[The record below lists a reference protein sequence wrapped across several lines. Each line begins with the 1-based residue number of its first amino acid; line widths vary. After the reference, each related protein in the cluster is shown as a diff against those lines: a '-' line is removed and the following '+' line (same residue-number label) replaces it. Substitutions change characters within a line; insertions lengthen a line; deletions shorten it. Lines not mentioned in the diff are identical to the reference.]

1 MKRILSILLAA
12 ACGMSAL
19 AGCGGSQTPSSSSAP
34 ESSSK
39 EAAPSSEAEQEPA
52 QASEGALGGEITV
65 MVPDWAVPS
74 DEMLDEFTEQTG
86 VEVVM
91 NVVGW
96 DDIRNKIS
104 IAASGGA
111 AAADVVEVDWS
122 WVGEFNS
129 AGWLEPLEVSQEDID
144 GMPSIQSFM
153 VEGQVLALPY
163 ANDFRIAYYNQEQ
176 FEKAGITDAPKTW
189 DEVYTAMKAIKEQGV
204 VEYPYS
210 MPMNADESATTSL
223 IWLALAKGG
232 KAFNDDGTLNQEAVL
247 DALQFIDKAVK
258 EGLVD
263 PASKTASGMDTYRK
277 LTAGEASFIV
287 GPTSFVSR
295 VNDEKES
302 QVVGKVMPILLPG
315 ATAASTQ
322 TFALPEG
329 VGVTKFSQNKEGAK
343 AFVKWFNSPE
353 TQVKLNEVQNTMPT
367 RTAVLQ
373 QLIDNGKLQNTGAL
387 LEQSKLIMS
396 PFPGGVPDYY
406 SEMSNAIYNAV
417 NEMVLGNKT
426 PEEAFSAMDAKVK
439 ELAQK

>member
-1 MKRILSILLAA
+1 MKKVCSIVLAA
-12 ACGMSAL
+12 LCGLSVL
-19 AGCGGSQTPSSSSAP
+19 AGCGSAPQTPAPEASSSQPEASQSAP
-34 ESSSK
+34 
-39 EAAPSSEAEQEPA
+39 ASSEPAEEA
-52 QASEGALGGEITV
+52 KAGGEITV

-74 DEMLDEFTEQTG
+74 DEMLDAFTAESG

-104 IAASGGA
+104 IASTGGA

-129 AGWLEPLEVSQEDID
+129 ADWLEPLDVSQEDID

-153 VEGQVLALPY
+153 VDGKVLALPY
-163 ANDFRIAYYNQEQ
+163 ANDFRIAYYNTEH
-176 FEKAGITDAPKTW
+176 FEKAGITEAPKTW
-189 DEVYTAMKAIKEQGV
+189 DQVYDAMKKIKEAGV

-210 MPMNADESATTSL
+210 MPMNADESATTSM

-232 KAFNDDGTLNQEAVL
+232 KVFNDDMTLNKDAVM
-247 DALQFIDKAVK
+247 DALTFIDTAVK

-263 PASKTASGMDTYRK
+263 PANKTASGMDAYRK

-302 QVVGKVMPILLPG
+302 QVVGKVAPILLPG
-315 ATAASTQ
+315 ATDASTQ

-329 VGVTKFSQNKEGAK
+329 VGVTRFSKNKEGAK

-353 TQVKLNEVQNTMPT
+353 TQVQLNQVQNTMPT

-373 QLIDNGKLQNTGAL
+373 ELIDNGKLQNTGAL
-387 LEQSKLIMS
+387 LEESKRIMS

-426 PEEAFSAMDAKVK
+426 PEEAFEAMNAKVT
-439 ELAQK
+439 ELAA

>member
-1 MKRILSILLAA
+1 MLLAA
-12 ACGMSAL
+12 ACGMSLL
-19 AGCGGSQTPSSSSAP
+19 AGCGAAGDTPAPSASQPSSVPESAP
-34 ESSSK
+34 ESAP
-39 EAAPSSEAEQEPA
+39 EAAP
-52 QASEGALGGEITV
+52 GAAGGEITV

-74 DEMLDEFTEQTG
+74 DEMLDAFTAETG
-86 VEVVM
+86 VDVVM

-122 WVGEFNS
+122 WVGEFQS
-129 AGWLEPLEVSQEDID
+129 AGWLEPLEVSQEDIAD
-144 GMPSIQSFM
+144 MPSIQSFM
-153 VEGQVLALPY
+153 VDGTVLALPY
-163 ANDFRIAYYNQEQ
+163 ANDFRIAYYNTEH
-176 FEKAGITDAPKTW
+176 FEKAGITEAPATW
-189 DEVYTAMKAIKEQGV
+189 DDVYAAMKAIKEQGV
-204 VEYPYS
+204 AEYPYS

-223 IWLALAKGG
+223 VWLALAKGG
-232 KAFNDDGTLNQEAVL
+232 KAFNDDRTLNQDAVL
-247 DALQFIDKAVK
+247 DALRFIDTAVK

-263 PASKTASGMDTYRK
+263 PAAKTASGMDSYRK

-295 VNDEKES
+295 VNDPKES

-329 VGVTKFSQNKEGAK
+329 VGVTKFSKNKEGAK

-353 TQVKLNEVQNTMPT
+353 TQVQLNEVQNTMPT
-367 RTAVLQ
+367 RTAVLKE
-373 QLIDNGKLQNTGAL
+373 LIDNGKLQNTGAL

-426 PEEAFSAMDAKVK
+426 PEEAFEAMNAKVT
-439 ELAQK
+439 ELAGK

>member
-1 MKRILSILLAA
+1 MKKILCALLAA
-12 ACGMSAL
+12 ACGMSML
-19 AGCGGSQTPSSSSAP
+19 AGCGGSPATSSAP
-34 ESSSK
+34 EASSASS
-39 EAAPSSEAEQEPA
+39 AAPESASEAPAEEPA
-52 QASEGALGGEITV
+52 GGEITV

-74 DEMLDEFTEQTG
+74 DEMLDAFTAETG
-86 VEVVM
+86 VDVIINE
-91 NVVGW
+91 VGW

-104 IAASGGA
+104 IASTGGA

-122 WVGEFNS
+122 WVGEFYS
-129 AGWLEPLEVSQEDID
+129 AGWLEPLEVSQEDMD
-144 GMPSIQSFM
+144 EMPSLQSFT
-153 VEGQVLALPY
+153 VDGQVLALPY
-163 ANDFRIAYYNQEQ
+163 ANDFRIAYYNTDHFTQ
-176 FEKAGITDAPKTW
+176 AGITEAPQTW
-189 DEVYTAMKAIKEQGV
+189 DDVYNAMKTIKEKGI

-223 IWLALAKGG
+223 IWLALAKNG
-232 KAFNDDGTLNQEAVL
+232 KAFNDDRTLNKDAVL
-247 DALQFIDKAVK
+247 DALQFINRAVT

-263 PASKTASGMDTYRK
+263 PANKTASGMDAYRK

-315 ATAASTQ
+315 ATEPSPL

-329 VGVTKFSQNKEGAK
+329 VGVTKFSKNKEGAK

-353 TQVKLNEVQNTMPT
+353 TQVQLNEVQNTMPT
-367 RTAVLQ
+367 RTSVLE
-373 QLIDNGKLQNTGAL
+373 QLIDSGKLQNTGAL
-387 LEQSKLIMS
+387 LEESKRIMS

-417 NEMVLGNKT
+417 NEMVLGSKT
-426 PEEAFSAMDAKVK
+426 PEEAFDAMDAKVK
-439 ELAQK
+439 ELAGK

>member
-1 MKRILSILLAA
+1 MKKVCSIVLAA
-12 ACGMSAL
+12 LCGLSVL
-19 AGCGGSQTPSSSSAP
+19 TGCGSAPQTPAPEASSSQPVESAP
-34 ESSSK
+34 
-39 EAAPSSEAEQEPA
+39 ASSEPAAEP
-52 QASEGALGGEITV
+52 QAGGEITV

-74 DEMLDEFTEQTG
+74 DEMLDAFTAETG

-96 DDIRNKIS
+96 DDIRNKIA
-104 IAASGGA
+104 IAATGGA

-129 AGWLEPLEVSQEDID
+129 ADWLEPLEVSQDDID

-153 VEGQVLALPY
+153 VDGKVLALPY
-163 ANDFRIAYYNQEQ
+163 ANDFRIAYYNTEH
-176 FEKAGITDAPKTW
+176 FEKAGITEAPKTW
-189 DEVYTAMKAIKEQGV
+189 DDVYAAMKKIKEAGI

-210 MPMNADESATTSL
+210 MPMNADESATTSMV
-223 IWLALAKGG
+223 WLALAKGG
-232 KAFNDDGTLNQEAVL
+232 KVFNDDRTLNQDAVM
-247 DALQFIDKAVK
+247 DALAFIDAAVK

-263 PASKTASGMDTYRK
+263 PANKTASGMDAYRK

-302 QVVGKVMPILLPG
+302 QVVGKVAPILLPG
-315 ATAASTQ
+315 AADVSTQ

-329 VGVTKFSQNKEGAK
+329 VGVTKFSKNKEGAK

-353 TQVKLNEVQNTMPT
+353 TQVQLNEVQNTMPT

-373 QLIDNGKLQNTGAL
+373 QLIDSGKLQNTGAL
-387 LEQSKLIMS
+387 LEESKRIMS

-406 SEMSNAIYNAV
+406 SEMSNAIYNAI
-417 NEMVLGNKT
+417 NEMVLGSKT
-426 PEEAFSAMDAKVK
+426 PEEAFEAMNAKVT
-439 ELAQK
+439 ELAAK

>member
-1 MKRILSILLAA
+1 MKKICSMILAVL
-12 ACGMSAL
+12 CGLSAFT
-19 AGCGGSQTPSSSSAP
+19 GCGSTPQAPAPEASSSQPVESAP
-34 ESSSK
+34 AS
-39 EAAPSSEAEQEPA
+39 PEPA
-52 QASEGALGGEITV
+52 AEPQAGGEITV

-74 DEMLDEFTEQTG
+74 DEMLDAFTAETG

-104 IAASGGA
+104 IAATGGA

-129 AGWLEPLEVSQEDID
+129 ADWLEPLEVSQEDID

-153 VEGQVLALPY
+153 VDGKVLALPY
-163 ANDFRIAYYNQEQ
+163 ANDFRIAYYNTEH
-176 FEKAGITDAPKTW
+176 FEKAGITEAPKTW
-189 DEVYTAMKAIKEQGV
+189 DDVYAAMKKIKEAGI

-210 MPMNADESATTSL
+210 MPMNADESATTSMV
-223 IWLALAKGG
+223 WLALAKGG
-232 KAFNDDGTLNQEAVL
+232 KVFNDDRTLNQDAVM
-247 DALQFIDKAVK
+247 DALAFIDAAVK

-263 PASKTASGMDTYRK
+263 PANKTASGMDAYRK

-302 QVVGKVMPILLPG
+302 QVVGKVTPILLPG
-315 ATAASTQ
+315 ATDVSTQ

-329 VGVTKFSQNKEGAK
+329 VGVTKFSKNKEGAK

-353 TQVKLNEVQNTMPT
+353 TQVQLNEVQNTMPT

-373 QLIDNGKLQNTGAL
+373 QLIDSGKLQNTGAL
-387 LEQSKLIMS
+387 LEESKRIMS

-426 PEEAFSAMDAKVK
+426 PEEAFEAMNAKVT
-439 ELAQK
+439 ELAAK

>member
-1 MKRILSILLAA
+1 MKKICSMILAVL
-12 ACGMSAL
+12 CGLSAFT
-19 AGCGGSQTPSSSSAP
+19 GCGSTPQAPAPEASSSQPVESAP
-34 ESSSK
+34 AS
-39 EAAPSSEAEQEPA
+39 PEPA
-52 QASEGALGGEITV
+52 AEPQAGGEITV

-74 DEMLDEFTEQTG
+74 DEMLDAFTAETG

-104 IAASGGA
+104 IAATGGA

-129 AGWLEPLEVSQEDID
+129 ADWLEPLEVSQEDID

-153 VEGQVLALPY
+153 VDGKVLALPY
-163 ANDFRIAYYNQEQ
+163 ANDFRIAYYNTEH
-176 FEKAGITDAPKTW
+176 FEKAGITEAPKTW
-189 DEVYTAMKAIKEQGV
+189 DDVYAAMKKIKEAGI

-210 MPMNADESATTSL
+210 MPMNADESATTSM

-232 KAFNDDGTLNQEAVL
+232 KVFNDDRTLNKDTVL
-247 DALQFIDKAVK
+247 DALTFIDTAVK

-263 PASKTASGMDTYRK
+263 PANKTASGMDAYRK

-302 QVVGKVMPILLPG
+302 QVVGKVTPILLPG
-315 ATAASTQ
+315 ATDVSTQ

-329 VGVTKFSQNKEGAK
+329 VGVTKFSKNKEAAK

-353 TQVKLNEVQNTMPT
+353 TQVQLNEVQNTMPT

-373 QLIDNGKLQNTGAL
+373 QLIDSGKLQNTGAL
-387 LEQSKLIMS
+387 LEESKRIMS

-426 PEEAFSAMDAKVK
+426 PEEAFEAMNAKVT
-439 ELAQK
+439 ELAAK

>member
-1 MKRILSILLAA
+1 MKRILSTCLAA
-12 ACGMSAL
+12 LCCTTLL
-19 AGCGGSQTPSSSSAP
+19 AGCSGGAASSSSSSAPAAPVSSATASSAP
-34 ESSSK
+34 ESSS
-39 EAAPSSEAEQEPA
+39 EAAKPD
-52 QASEGALGGEITV
+52 LGGEITV

-74 DEMLDEFTEQTG
+74 DEMLDSFTAETG

-96 DDIRNKIS
+96 DDIRNKIA
-104 IAASGGA
+104 IAATGGA

-129 AGWLEPLEVSQEDID
+129 ADWLEPLDVSDEDIAQ
-144 GMPSIQSFM
+144 MPSIQSFM
-153 VEGQVLALPY
+153 VDGKVLALPY
-163 ANDFRIAYYNQEQ
+163 ANDFRIAYYNTEHFEQ
-176 FEKAGITDAPKTW
+176 AGITEAPKTW
-189 DEVYTAMKAIKEQGV
+189 DDVYAAMKAIKEKGIV
-204 VEYPYS
+204 TYPYS
-210 MPMNADESATTSL
+210 MPMNADESATTSM

-232 KAFNDDGTLNQEAVL
+232 TVFNEDRTLNKESVTNALTFINTAV
-247 DALQFIDKAVK
+247 Q

-263 PASKTASGMDTYRK
+263 PANKTASGMDAYRK

-302 QVVGKVMPILLPG
+302 KVVGKIMPILLPG
-315 ATAASTQ
+315 ATEPSKQ

-329 VGVTKFSQNKEGAK
+329 VGVTKFSKNKEGAK
-343 AFVKWFNSPE
+343 AFVQWFNSAQ
-353 TQVKLNEVQNTMPT
+353 TQKQLNEVQNTMPT
-367 RTAVLQ
+367 RTPVLEE
-373 QLIDNGKLQNTGAL
+373 LITGEKLKNTGAL

-417 NEMVLGNKT
+417 NAMVLGNKT
-426 PEEAFSAMDAKVK
+426 PDEAFDEMNAKVT
-439 ELAQK
+439 ELSKK